1 MIEGMMHACNAKR
14 PRRLLIALLATLL
27 GASAAPTAA
36 HGEQAYPWSAIG
48 RLDQGRGG
56 YCTGVLIGRRVV
68 LTAAHCL
75 FDRFAHRWRPAWQLV
90 FTPGLGT
97 SARGPHSLA
106 RDYRVAPG
114 YDPRVRPMV
123 EAAGTDLALVLLLEG
138 LGDTAGFLPWLPHAA
153 LEAAL
158 RGSAGADLLE
168 AGYARINPWHQTVHA
183 HCRMVE
189 YRDEASFFLH
199 SCVTLKGESGSP
211 LLALIGGRYDL
222 VGIEVG
228 IEGGHE
234 DADRRWGTAAAVA
247 TLERMLA
254 DPRENFAPLS
264 DRDVWGD
271 PQKRIPQAG
280 RQP

>member
-1 MIEGMMHACNAKR
+1 MQACNAERLR
-14 PRRLLIALLATLL
+14 PLLIALVAALL
-27 GASAAPTAA
+27 NASAQLPPAQ
-36 HGEQAYPWSAIG
+36 GEQAYPWSAIG
-48 RLDQGRGG
+48 RLDLGRGG

-68 LTAAHCL
+68 LTAAHCM
-75 FDRFAHRWRPAWQLV
+75 FDRFALRWRPPWQLV
-90 FTPGLGT
+90 FTPGVGT

-114 YDPRVRPMV
+114 YDSRARPMV

-138 LGDTAGFLPWLPHAA
+138 LGDAAGFLPWLPHPA

-158 RGSAGADLLE
+158 RGPAGADLLE
-168 AGYARINPWHQTVHA
+168 AGYARINPQHQSVHA

-189 YRDEASFFLH
+189 YRDEGNFFLH
-199 SCVTLKGESGSP
+199 SCISLKGESGSP

-228 IEGGHE
+228 IEGNHE
-234 DADRRWGTAAAVA
+234 GADPRWGTAATVA

-254 DPRENFAPLS
+254 DPRESFAPLS
-264 DRDVWGD
+264 NLDVWGD